1 MSTSHSKNNLENSK
15 ASVLKLERSNFIA
28 LGIFGSVIFFVFL
41 EKWGLLGGYLQ
52 ASLYIYL
59 GSAIFLTSKLS
70 KIIDSYVRSRFINF
84 SFPWIYKVGKSLSLY
99 LIFFAMIYITY
110 FSKIDR
116 LIISKVSNIPIQV
129 LLPCTYRPNPPELEQ
144 EIRKVWRIHKLDSID
159 EFCEREIDTSIG
171 SDY

>member
-1 MSTSHSKNNLENSK
+1 M
-15 ASVLKLERSNFIA
+15 SVLKLERSNYIA
-28 LGIFGSVIFFVFL
+28 LGIFGSVISFVFL

-59 GSAIFLTSKLS
+59 GLAFFVTFKSSKL
-70 KIIDSYVRSRFINF
+70 IDSFVRTGFVNF
-84 SFPWIYKVGKSLSLY
+84 SFSWIYKVGKSLTLY
-99 LIFFAMIYITY
+99 VIFFAIIYITY
-110 FSKIDR
+110 FSTMDR

-159 EFCEREIDTSIG
+159 EFCNREIDTNSG